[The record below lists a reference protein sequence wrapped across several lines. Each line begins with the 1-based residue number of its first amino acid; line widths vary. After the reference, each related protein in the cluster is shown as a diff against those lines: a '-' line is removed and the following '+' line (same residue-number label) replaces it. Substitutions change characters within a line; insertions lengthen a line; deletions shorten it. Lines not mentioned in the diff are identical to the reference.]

1 MAGPIRIT
9 AIANTG
15 GATANIRAMDNSVGR
30 LSARFSK
37 LKVPALLAGA
47 GVVALGGGLLK
58 LAQGAAEDEK
68 AQAVLAKT
76 LKNTAHATDA
86 QVKSVEDYISKTGK
100 ATGITDDQMRPALAN
115 LLRATHDVGRAQGLM
130 NLAMD
135 VSTGTGKDLGAVT
148 QALAKAQLGSTGALG
163 KLGIATKDASGK
175 ALSFDQIQKNLAK
188 TFTGQAAAAANT
200 TAGRFDRLRLI
211 MSEAGETIGS
221 KVLPVLLSV
230 AGFLLNKVVPAVS
243 RFGSLMAGIFQ
254 ARVLP
259 VLQRFGGF
267 LRDTAS
273 PAVVTFGQKLAANV
287 VPVVQNLVVAF
298 TPLVKSIGAQLPAV
312 FRVAQDVLSKFG
324 GVLTG
329 TVLPAFRSFTEF
341 LRNNQTLVG
350 ALAVGIGAVV
360 AALKIYQGVLA
371 VITIATKAWAVV
383 QAALNVVMALNP
395 IAVVVLAVIGLAAA
409 IIYAY
414 KHSEKFRQIVDGAF
428 RAVSTVVTKVV
439 GGVVDFFRSRW
450 KLLPLLLLG
459 PIGLVL
465 IIFKG
470 LPGKIASAVGNTAK
484 TLYQKG
490 RGFIVGLVSGVASYL
505 ATLAL
510 KIGGI
515 QVGVLRWIGNTALT
529 LYQKGRGLIIGLV
542 SGINSFLGTLSAKIS
557 GIKSSAA
564 RWIGDLGGALVH
576 AGAQLIQGL
585 INGIESKISAL
596 RDKVSNVAGFV
607 KNLFPGSPVKEGPLR
622 AWNNGGAGKRLMDQ
636 LIAGIRARQA
646 AVARA
651 VSNVSGLINTSIE
664 GGFAARPSVALAA
677 GAGSPFTA
685 SAAAAPIQINVYA
698 LQQGPEVGRQVVKA
712 IQAYELGGAG
722 TRWRS

>member
-9 AIANTG
+9 AVANTG

-86 QVKSVEDYISKTGK
+86 QVKSVEDYISSTGK

-115 LLRATHDVGRAQGLM
+115 LLRATHDVGKAQGLM

-148 QALAKAQLGSTGALG
+148 SALAKAQLGSTGALA
-163 KLGIATKDASGK
+163 KLGVATKDASGK

-200 TAGRFDRLRLI
+200 TAGRFDRLKLI
-211 MSEAGETIGS
+211 MSEAGETIGA
-221 KVLPVLLSV
+221 KVLPILLVV

-243 RFGSLMAGIFQ
+243 RFGSLMSGIFQ

-259 VLQRFGGF
+259 ALQRFGGF
-267 LRDTAS
+267 LRDTVL

-287 VPVVQNLVVAF
+287 IPVVQNLVVAF
-298 TPLVKSIGAQLPAV
+298 TPLVTQIAAQLPAV
-312 FRVAQDVLSKFG
+312 FRVAQDVLSKLG

-360 AALKIYQGVLA
+360 VALKIYQGVLA

-395 IAVVVLAVIGLAAA
+395 IGIVVLTVIGLAAA

-428 RAVSTVVTKVV
+428 NAVAAVVTKVV

-470 LPGKIASAVGNTAK
+470 LPRRIAAAVGDTAK

-490 RGFIVGLVSGVASYL
+490 RGFIVGVVSGVASYL
-505 ATLAL
+505 GTLAA
-510 KIGGI
+510 KISGI
-515 QVGVLRWIGNTALT
+515 KSSVLRWIGDTGAT
-529 LYQKGRGLIIGLV
+529 LYQKGRGLIVGLAQGYVSLIGNVARFFGGIGAGVVRWVGNTAKTLY
-542 SGINSFLGTLSAKIS
+542 SAGINLISGFIS
-557 GIKSSAA
+557 GIKSM
-564 RWIGDLGGALVH
+564 
-576 AGAQLIQGL
+576 AGSI
-585 INGIESKISAL
+585 ISAIQSTITNNL
-596 RDKVSNVAGFV
+596 PGFV
-607 KNLFPGSPVKEGPLR
+607 KKALGISSPSRVFKKLGMQTGQGMVEGLLATQR
-622 AWNNGGAGKRLMDQ
+622 
-636 LIAGIRARQA
+636 

-651 VSNVSGLINTSIE
+651 AAGLGNAAVSGASVDLSTSPRI
-664 GGFAARPSVALAA
+664 ALA
-677 GAGSPFTA
+677 GAGGLAGGPA
-685 SAAAAPIQINVYA
+685 SVTINVYA

-712 IQAYELGGAG
+712 IQAYELGGGG